1 MAEVKIHDWLLQQVV
16 SISELL
22 KDGRYTEIDLS
33 SIEKEATDL
42 ARNFGSVIN
51 SLESAKD
58 NLSNTYDVPQ
68 ITDNLQFISRT
79 TTEGV
84 NKVIDYSEAIINDAN
99 GISESLAKV
108 KEKGGGLADIAA
120 PITDVENRLANLQN
134 NAFTIMSSLEF
145 EDINRQLL
153 EKILK
158 RLNELY
164 ENLVKVLV
172 MLKFKDKIEK
182 NDSAFLDGIKK
193 VADVEGNQTH
203 KQDSIDQ
210 LLQEFGL

>member
-22 KDGRYTEIDLS
+22 KEGRYTEIDLS

-58 NLSNTYDVPQ
+58 NLTNTYDVPQ

-182 NDSAFLDGIKK
+182 NDSAFLDGMKK
-193 VADVEGNQTH
+193 VADVEGDQTH

-210 LLQEFGL
+210 LLGEFGL